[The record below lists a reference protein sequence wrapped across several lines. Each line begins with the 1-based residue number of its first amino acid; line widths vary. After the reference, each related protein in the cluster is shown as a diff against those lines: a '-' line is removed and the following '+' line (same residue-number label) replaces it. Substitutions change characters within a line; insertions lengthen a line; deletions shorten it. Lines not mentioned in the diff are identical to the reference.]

1 MKQILICGL
10 AAGILALTACNG
22 DKLKA
27 VESENVSLN
36 DSLRTALATQDSLLV
51 LVNDISE
58 GMDRIKDMEHILNST
73 DLTTETASKRD
84 QVRRDMELIQRT
96 LEQRRLRLAE
106 LEQKLKQSN
115 QNSAVLQRT
124 IQNLKAEIADQ
135 EATISTLR
143 SDLQAAK
150 IEISEL
156 STRVD
161 SLSTTVADERNAKET
176 AQQEAKEAADELNTC
191 YYAIGTKSEL
201 KNAGVLETGFLRKT
215 KVMQGDFEQSYFTRG
230 DKRTLTEIPTHAK
243 KVKLLS
249 NNPTGSY
256 EIVNQDGGQ
265 VVKILDAAK
274 FWSLTNYLVIQVN

>member
-10 AAGILALTACNG
+10 AAGMMALTACNG

-156 STRVD
+156 TTRVD

-249 NNPTGSY
+249 NNPVGSY

-265 VVKILDAAK
+265 VIKILDAAK